1 MSLEEKKEDKVKDP
15 VWLTSFMDVLFILIA
30 FFTLYLSL
38 TTISYPPEIS
48 VFFRAGSIFKGS
60 NRTKIELPDISPH
73 LAESVMKKNLSG
85 EGVGV
90 RKGREGEIVLLFSG
104 RLLFEKGGYKI
115 KGFVSSLNKL
125 AGILKK
131 LPAETK
137 VTVVA
142 HTHDWELSAM
152 QAISVVKYLLKTG
165 VRKEMLRAAGVVDT
179 QSAVAG
185 KKKTAGMV
193 EIKVYFPPAL
203 VTEEK
208 G

>member
-48 VFFRAGSIFKGS
+48 IFFRRGSIFKGS

-90 RKGREGEIVLLFSG
+90 RKGRRGEIVLLFSG
-104 RLLFEKGGYKI
+104 KLLFEVYGM
-115 KGFVSSLNKL
+115 
-125 AGILKK
+125 ILH
-131 LPAETK
+131 PFQR
-137 VTVVA
+137 TVKRF
-142 HTHDWELSAM
+142 TELYVIDR
-152 QAISVVKYLLKTG
+152 Q
-165 VRKEMLRAAGVVDT
+165 
-179 QSAVAG
+179 
-185 KKKTAGMV
+185 
-193 EIKVYFPPAL
+193 
-203 VTEEK
+203 
-208 G
+208 

>member
-90 RKGREGEIVLLFSG
+90 RKGKEGEIVLLFSG
-104 RLLFEKGGYKI
+104 RLLFEKGGYRI
-115 KGFVSSLNKL
+115 KSLVSSLDKL

-185 KKKTAGMV
+185 KEKTAGMV